1 MFPIYFHFLQLCII
15 VNTQEPLLHFYN
27 NQHLLPPLPVW
38 NRSSN
43 PAPPPSNSPHNPLQ
57 IHYIPKLDD

>member
-27 NQHLLPPLPVW
+27 NQHLLPP
-38 NRSSN
+38 
-43 PAPPPSNSPHNPLQ
+43 PPRLEPIIQSRPPTL
-57 IHYIPKLDD
+57 